1 MLFLFIARTLIS
13 AIFKT
18 ILCETI
24 MTDMACLYLPIHR
37 ADIGVYAKNRK
48 NVDQQWKRNWNICS
62 LRVMAKTKLSSKFRP
77 FPFLVLPSLY
87 FCKGNRKTQR
97 VNFIPN
103 FWFFCP
109 LPPKWWFLC
118 DFIVP
123 SWCFLHDGT
132 VPSYNHYLIFYSGF
146 KSFETMGLIS
156 YNQTLHIS

>member
-48 NVDQQWKRNWNICS
+48 NVNQQWKRNWNICS
-62 LRVMAKTKLSSKFRP
+62 LRVMAKTKLSSKCRP
-77 FPFLVLPSLY
+77 FPFLVVPSLY

-109 LPPKWWFLC
+109 LPPND
-118 DFIVP
+118 DFCVTLMYRQGA
-123 SWCFLHDGT
+123 SCVT
-132 VPSYNHYLIFYSGF
+132 VLYRHGASCVTVLYRQGASCVTVLYR
-146 KSFETMGLIS
+146 
-156 YNQTLHIS
+156 HIITTKK